1 MVLLMRDLYK
11 SIALLF
17 TLAVCCAAPQLA
29 AQGTGLLLPQR
40 SPRASVSQF
49 VGICTVAIE
58 YHRPSVRNRVIWGEL
73 VPYGEVWRTGANQ
86 ATTISFTHSVKV
98 AGNPVPAGKYALFTI
113 PGSEKWTVIL
123 NKNQQQFGAF
133 EYNSAED
140 LLRFD
145 VRPNN
150 MRPFFFSESLTFA
163 IYPTGDSSALV
174 NFMWE
179 NLSIDFSVE
188 IDLGEAMETQIKD
201 LLAKAEPT
209 NWMIRYDVARYLL
222 NAGKDMPQA
231 MKLIEESVK
240 IQQTPQNLF
249 VKARI
254 QRSAGSAPESIKT
267 LEQAIDLA
275 KKQTPP
281 PPMLRQLE
289 DTLSQWRLE
298 GQSR

>member
-1 MVLLMRDLYK
+1 MVMLMRDLYK

-40 SPRASVSQF
+40 SPKASVSQL
-49 VGICTVAIE
+49 VGICTVTIE
-58 YHRPSVRNRVIWGEL
+58 YNRPGVRNRVIWGEL

-86 ATTISFTHSVKV
+86 ATTISFTHPVKV

-113 PGSEKWTVIL
+113 PGIEKWTVIL
-123 NKNQQQFGAF
+123 NKRQQQFGAF

-145 VRPNN
+145 APPVAAS
-150 MRPFFFSESLTFA
+150 FSEYLTFE
-163 IYPTGDSSALV
+163 IYPTGDSSARV
-174 NFMWE
+174 
-179 NLSIDFSVE
+179 
-188 IDLGEAMETQIKD
+188 DLGWEKLCVGFPVEMDMDEAMETQIKD

-209 NWMIRYDVARYLL
+209 NWMIRYDAARYLL

-254 QRSAGSAPESIKT
+254 QRSAGSAADSIKT

-281 PPMLRQLE
+281 SPMLRQME
-289 DTLSQWRLE
+289 DTLSQWRPE
-298 GQSR
+298 GQRR